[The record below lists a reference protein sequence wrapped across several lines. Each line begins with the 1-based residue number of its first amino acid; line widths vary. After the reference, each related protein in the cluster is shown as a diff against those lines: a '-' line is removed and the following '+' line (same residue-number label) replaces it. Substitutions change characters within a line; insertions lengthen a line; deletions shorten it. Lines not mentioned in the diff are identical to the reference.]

1 MKIGSSWEIKN
12 YNLYKNNGLGKLE
25 KMKAGP
31 FSLKYEVTDMKKS
44 NVKNFYILALKI
56 NWKYELDEAEEHSTA
71 IYDKK
76 HKKLKTIESETN
88 SSKFGFV
95 DLSILNNGKLR
106 VKYLDEDMYGY
117 VVDLCKYNIKKR

>member
-1 MKIGSSWEIKN
+1 
-12 YNLYKNNGLGKLE
+12 
-25 KMKAGP
+25 MKAGP
-31 FSLKYEVTDMKKS
+31 FSLQYEVTDVKKS

-56 NWKYELDEAEEHSTA
+56 NWKYQLNEAEEYSTA

-76 HKKLKTIESETN
+76 KKKLKTIESETN

-117 VVDLCKYNIKKR
+117 VVDLCKYNIKNDK